1 MKKSKMEVMV
11 ESNNAFLY
19 RKNDELPTGH
29 LWFTGFHSGAI
40 WMEKDV
46 IGEYYMNS
54 QGKFEITEI
63 ENGFKIPGS
72 GTSRT
77 PLEFLIKKVEV
88 KFKKKKG
95 PLRLLSILH
104 HARD

>member
-1 MKKSKMEVMV
+1 MDLWTNTTRVWSRGWSGLGPIRVQMKKSKMEVIV

-19 RKNDELPTGH
+19 RKNDELPTRH
-29 LWFTGFHSGAI
+29 LRFAGFHSGAI

-77 PLEFLIKKVEV
+77 PWN
-88 KFKKKKG
+88 
-95 PLRLLSILH
+95 S
-104 HARD
+104 